1 MTFHPPGCLCPEIK
15 YRVWYAA
22 ICDRARSRAIPSTYT
37 EVHHVKP
44 RSLGGSDDQVN
55 LVRLTYR
62 EHLICHM
69 LLVRMTT
76 GPDQRKMKKAL
87 GAMGL
92 KGSGERIAAGWQVE
106 LAKRAVRDLEL
117 DGEAQAAWYSN
128 RRQKRNTEK
137 LDQIEE
143 AKRDEAEYWA
153 EVIRIFQNSPD
164 QLKQIRSQKSKRDA
178 DLEQHGWHD
187 LPSGPL
193 KARFKSV

>member
-1 MTFHPPGCLCPEIK
+1 LP
-15 YRVWYAA
+15 
-22 ICDRARSRAIPSTYT
+22 
-37 EVHHVKP
+37 
-44 RSLGGSDDQVN
+44 
-55 LVRLTYR
+55 
-62 EHLICHM
+62 
-69 LLVRMTT
+69 
-76 GPDQRKMKKAL
+76 
-87 GAMGL
+87 
-92 KGSGERIAAGWQVE
+92 
-106 LAKRAVRDLEL
+106 
-117 DGEAQAAWYSN
+117 EAQAAWYSN